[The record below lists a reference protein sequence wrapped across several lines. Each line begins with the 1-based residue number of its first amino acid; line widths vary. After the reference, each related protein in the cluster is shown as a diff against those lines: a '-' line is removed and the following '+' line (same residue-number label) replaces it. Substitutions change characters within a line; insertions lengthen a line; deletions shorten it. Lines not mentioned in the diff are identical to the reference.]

1 MCGISGIINKNNKSV
16 EELLILQITDIIAH
30 RGPDSSGSY
39 LYKNIA
45 FGHRRLSIL
54 DLSSSGHQPMKYLD
68 DLVITYNGEIY
79 NFIEIR
85 EELIQ
90 KGYIF
95 DSNSD
100 TEVILKAYHCWGK
113 TCVNYFNGMWS
124 FSILDIKQKIIF
136 CSRDRFGVKPFYYIE
151 NNDLFAFGS
160 EISQLLTF
168 LPNKIL
174 NKKVALDYLISG
186 IEECSNETFFKDI
199 YLLKGGHNLVFDLQ
213 TNSYEIERYYNLKLS
228 DQKNTSVDDYIQEL
242 KRSIRLRLRSD
253 VKIGT
258 CLSGGI
264 DSSTISSFA
273 SKLYQNSNE
282 KFIAIHAKSS
292 EYKTDESEFAK
303 IVSKIANI
311 NLNFVEPS
319 YSDFK
324 SNILS
329 IIKIQQE
336 PFGSLSIIMQYFVFK
351 KAKELG
357 CIVMLDGQGGD
368 ETLLGYERY
377 YPAIVK
383 SKKGISKLKALLQSS
398 KNSRL
403 SLLDTIKYQ
412 YYFSNYKLRL
422 KRLKFKNSFYKSEIL
437 NNYESEELRI
447 ISESYND
454 ISILQKNEIESS
466 QLPHLLKYEDRNSMA
481 NSIESR
487 LPFLDYKLVELS
499 LNTNNSL
506 KIKDGWTKFILRKAA
521 ETILPKEIV
530 WRKNKLGFNA
540 PEKTWT
546 KEFENEMINEIQQS
560 EILNNFIHFK
570 KLYFKNLDLRT
581 KWRLYNFSVWEKE
594 FKVKLN

>member
-1 MCGISGIINKNNKSV
+1 MCGIGGIINKNNKSV
-16 EELLILQITDIIAH
+16 EELLIHQMTDIIAH

-124 FSILDIKQKIIF
+124 FSILDIKQKIVF

-151 NNDLFAFGS
+151 NNDLFSFGS
-160 EISQLLTF
+160 EISQLLPF
-168 LPNKIL
+168 LPNRIL

-228 DQKNTSVDDYIQEL
+228 AQKNTSVDDYIQEL
-242 KRSIRLRLRSD
+242 KRSITLRLRSD
-253 VKIGT
+253 VKVGT

-273 SKLYQNSNE
+273 SNLYQNSNE
-282 KFIAIHAKSS
+282 KFMAIHAKSS

-383 SKKGISKLKALLQSS
+383 SKKGIAKLKALLQSS

-403 SLLDTIKYQ
+403 SLIDTIKYQ

-422 KRLKFKNSFYKSEIL
+422 KRLKYKNSFYKSEII
-437 NNYESEELRI
+437 NEYESEELRI

-454 ISILQKNEIESS
+454 ISILQKNEIVSS

-530 WRKNKLGFNA
+530 WRKAKLGFNA

-546 KEFENEMINEIQQS
+546 KEFENEMIKEIQQS
-560 EILNNFIHFK
+560 EILNNFIDFK

-581 KWRLYNFSVWEKE
+581 KWRLYNFSAWEKE

>member
-16 EELLILQITDIIAH
+16 EESLIHQMTEIIAH

-100 TEVILKAYHCWGK
+100 TEVILKAYHYWGK

-124 FSILDIKQKIIF
+124 FSILDIKQKIVF

-151 NNDLFAFGS
+151 NNDLFSFGS
-160 EISQLLTF
+160 EISQLLPF
-168 LPNKIL
+168 LPNRIL

-242 KRSIRLRLRSD
+242 KRSITLRLRSD
-253 VKIGT
+253 VKVGT

-282 KFIAIHAKSS
+282 KFMAIHAKSS

-383 SKKGISKLKALLQSS
+383 SKKGIAKLKALLQSS

-422 KRLKFKNSFYKSEIL
+422 KRLKFKNAFYKSEIL
-437 NNYESEELRI
+437 NEYESEELRI

-530 WRKNKLGFNA
+530 WRKAKLGFNA

-546 KEFENEMINEIQQS
+546 KEFENEMIKEIQQS
-560 EILNNFIHFK
+560 EILNNFIDFK

-581 KWRLYNFSVWEKE
+581 KWRLYNFSAWEKE

>member
-1 MCGISGIINKNNKSV
+1 MCGIGGIINKNNKSV
-16 EELLILQITDIIAH
+16 EELLIHQMTDIIAH
-30 RGPDSSGSY
+30 RGPDSSGSF

-124 FSILDIKQKIIF
+124 FSILDIKQKIVF

-151 NNDLFAFGS
+151 NNDLFSFGS
-160 EISQLLTF
+160 EISQLLPF
-168 LPNKIL
+168 LPNRIL

-242 KRSIRLRLRSD
+242 KRSITLRLRSD
-253 VKIGT
+253 VKVGT

-273 SKLYQNSNE
+273 STIYQNSNE
-282 KFIAIHAKSS
+282 KLMAIHAKSS

-383 SKKGISKLKALLQSS
+383 SKKGIAKLKALLQSS

-403 SLLDTIKYQ
+403 RLIDTIKYQ

-422 KRLKFKNSFYKSEIL
+422 KRLKYKNSFYKSEII
-437 NNYESEELRI
+437 NEYESEELRI

-499 LNTNNSL
+499 LNTNTSL

-530 WRKNKLGFNA
+530 WRKAKLGFNA

-546 KEFENEMINEIQQS
+546 KEFENEMIKEIQQS
-560 EILNNFIHFK
+560 EILNNFIDFK

-581 KWRLYNFSVWEKE
+581 KWRLYNFSAWEKE

>member
-1 MCGISGIINKNNKSV
+1 MCGIGGIINKNNKSV
-16 EELLILQITDIIAH
+16 EELLIHQMTDIIAH
-30 RGPDSSGSY
+30 RGPDSSGSF

-124 FSILDIKQKIIF
+124 FSILDIKQKIVF

-151 NNDLFAFGS
+151 NYDLFSFGS
-160 EISQLLTF
+160 EISQLLPF
-168 LPNKIL
+168 LPNRIL

-242 KRSIRLRLRSD
+242 KRSITLRLRSD
-253 VKIGT
+253 VKVGT

-273 SKLYQNSNE
+273 STIYQNSNE
-282 KFIAIHAKSS
+282 KLMAIHAKSS

-383 SKKGISKLKALLQSS
+383 SKKGIAKLKALLQSS

-403 SLLDTIKYQ
+403 SLIDTIKYQ

-422 KRLKFKNSFYKSEIL
+422 KRLKYKNSFYKSEII
-437 NNYESEELRI
+437 NEYESEELRI

-499 LNTNNSL
+499 LNTNTSL

-530 WRKNKLGFNA
+530 WRKAKLGFNA

-546 KEFENEMINEIQQS
+546 KEFENEMIKEIQQS
-560 EILNNFIHFK
+560 EILNNFIDFK

-581 KWRLYNFSVWEKE
+581 KWRLYNFSAWEKE

>member
-1 MCGISGIINKNNKSV
+1 MCGIGGIINKNNKSV
-16 EELLILQITDIIAH
+16 EELLIHQMTDIIAH

-124 FSILDIKQKIIF
+124 FSILDIKQKIVF

-151 NNDLFAFGS
+151 NNDLFSFGS
-160 EISQLLTF
+160 EISQLLPF
-168 LPNKIL
+168 LPNRIL

-242 KRSIRLRLRSD
+242 KRSITLRLRSD
-253 VKIGT
+253 VKVGT

-282 KFIAIHAKSS
+282 KFMAIHAKSS

-383 SKKGISKLKALLQSS
+383 SKKGIAKLKALLQSS

-437 NNYESEELRI
+437 NEYESEELRI

-530 WRKNKLGFNA
+530 WRKTKLGFNA

-546 KEFENEMINEIQQS
+546 KEFENEMIKEIEQS

-581 KWRLYNFSVWEKE
+581 KWRLYNFSAWEKE

>member
-16 EELLILQITDIIAH
+16 EESLIHQMTEIIAH

-124 FSILDIKQKIIF
+124 FSILDIKQKIVF

-151 NNDLFAFGS
+151 NNDLFSFGS
-160 EISQLLTF
+160 EISQLLPF
-168 LPNKIL
+168 LPNRIL

-242 KRSIRLRLRSD
+242 KRSITLRLRSD
-253 VKIGT
+253 VKVGT

-282 KFIAIHAKSS
+282 KFMAIHAKSS

-383 SKKGISKLKALLQSS
+383 SKKGIAKLKALLQSS

-437 NNYESEELRI
+437 NEYESEELRI

-530 WRKNKLGFNA
+530 WRKTKLGFNA

-546 KEFENEMINEIQQS
+546 KEFENEMIKEIEQS

-581 KWRLYNFSVWEKE
+581 KWRLYNFSAWEKE

>member
-1 MCGISGIINKNNKSV
+1 MCGISGVINKNNKSV
-16 EELLILQITDIIAH
+16 EELLIHQMTNIIAH

-100 TEVILKAYHCWGK
+100 TEVILKAYHFWGK

-124 FSILDIKQKIIF
+124 FSIIDIKQKIVF

-282 KFIAIHAKSS
+282 KFMAIHAKSS

-437 NNYESEELRI
+437 NEYESEELRI

>member
-16 EELLILQITDIIAH
+16 EELLILHMTNIIAH

-124 FSILDIKQKIIF
+124 FSILDIKQKIVF

-151 NNDLFAFGS
+151 NNDLFSFGS
-160 EISQLLTF
+160 EISQLLPF
-168 LPNKIL
+168 LPNRIL

-242 KRSIRLRLRSD
+242 KRSITLRLRSD
-253 VKIGT
+253 VKVGT

-282 KFIAIHAKSS
+282 KFMAIHAKSS

-383 SKKGISKLKALLQSS
+383 SKKGIAKLKALLQSS

-437 NNYESEELRI
+437 NEYESEELRI

-530 WRKNKLGFNA
+530 WRKTKLGFNA

-546 KEFENEMINEIQQS
+546 KEFENEMIKEIEQS

>member
-16 EELLILQITDIIAH
+16 EELLIHQMTDIIAH

-242 KRSIRLRLRSD
+242 KRSITLRLRSD
-253 VKIGT
+253 VKVGT

-282 KFIAIHAKSS
+282 KFMAIHAKSS

>member
-16 EELLILQITDIIAH
+16 EELLILHMTNIIAH

-124 FSILDIKQKIIF
+124 FSILDIKQKIVF

-151 NNDLFAFGS
+151 NNDLFSFGS
-160 EISQLLTF
+160 EISQLLPF
-168 LPNKIL
+168 LPNRIL

-242 KRSIRLRLRSD
+242 KRSITLRLRSD
-253 VKIGT
+253 VKVGT

-273 SKLYQNSNE
+273 STIYQNSNE
-282 KFIAIHAKSS
+282 KLMAIHAKSS

-383 SKKGISKLKALLQSS
+383 SKKGIAKLKALLQSS

-422 KRLKFKNSFYKSEIL
+422 KRLKFKNSFYKSEII
-437 NNYESEELRI
+437 NEYESEELRI

-454 ISILQKNEIESS
+454 ISILQKNEIVSS

-530 WRKNKLGFNA
+530 WRKAKLGFNA

-546 KEFENEMINEIQQS
+546 KEFENEMIKEIQQS
-560 EILNNFIHFK
+560 EILNNFIDFK

-581 KWRLYNFSVWEKE
+581 KWRLYNFSAWEKE

>member
-1 MCGISGIINKNNKSV
+1 MCGISGVINKNNKSV
-16 EELLILQITDIIAH
+16 EELLIHQMTNIIAH

-100 TEVILKAYHCWGK
+100 TEVILKAYHYWGK

-124 FSILDIKQKIIF
+124 FSILDIKQKIVF

-151 NNDLFAFGS
+151 NNDLFSFGS
-160 EISQLLTF
+160 EISQLLPF
-168 LPNKIL
+168 LPNRIL

-213 TNSYEIERYYNLKLS
+213 TNSYEIERYYNLKIS

-242 KRSIRLRLRSD
+242 KRSITLRLRSD
-253 VKIGT
+253 VKVGT

-273 SKLYQNSNE
+273 STIYQNSNE
-282 KFIAIHAKSS
+282 KFMAIHAKSS

-324 SNILS
+324 SNIQS

-383 SKKGISKLKALLQSS
+383 SKKGIAKLKALLQSS

-422 KRLKFKNSFYKSEIL
+422 KRLKYKNSFYKSEIL
-437 NNYESEELRI
+437 NEYESEELRI

-530 WRKNKLGFNA
+530 WRKTKLGFNA

-546 KEFENEMINEIQQS
+546 KEFENEMIKEIEQS

>member
-1 MCGISGIINKNNKSV
+1 MCGIGGIINKNNKSV
-16 EELLILQITDIIAH
+16 EELLIHQMTDIIAH

-124 FSILDIKQKIIF
+124 FSILDIKQKIVF

-151 NNDLFAFGS
+151 NNDLFSFGS
-160 EISQLLTF
+160 EISQLLPF
-168 LPNKIL
+168 LPNRIL

-228 DQKNTSVDDYIQEL
+228 AQKNTSVDDYIQEL
-242 KRSIRLRLRSD
+242 KRSITLRLRSD
-253 VKIGT
+253 VKVGT

-273 SKLYQNSNE
+273 STIYQNSNE
-282 KFIAIHAKSS
+282 KFMAIHAKSS

-383 SKKGISKLKALLQSS
+383 SKKGIAKLKALLQSS

-422 KRLKFKNSFYKSEIL
+422 KRLKYKNSFYKSEII
-437 NNYESEELRI
+437 NEYESEELRI

-530 WRKNKLGFNA
+530 WRKAKLGFNA

-546 KEFENEMINEIQQS
+546 KEFENEMIKEIQQS
-560 EILNNFIHFK
+560 EILNNFIDFK

-581 KWRLYNFSVWEKE
+581 KWRLYNFSAWEKE

>member
-16 EELLILQITDIIAH
+16 EELLIHQITDIIAH

-242 KRSIRLRLRSD
+242 KRSITLRLRSD
-253 VKIGT
+253 VKVGT

-282 KFIAIHAKSS
+282 KFMAIHAKSS

-383 SKKGISKLKALLQSS
+383 SKKGISKIKALLQSS

-422 KRLKFKNSFYKSEIL
+422 KRLKFRNSFYKSEIL

>member
-1 MCGISGIINKNNKSV
+1 MCGIGGIINKNNKSV
-16 EELLILQITDIIAH
+16 EELLIHQMTDIIAH

-124 FSILDIKQKIIF
+124 FSILDIKQKIVF

-151 NNDLFAFGS
+151 NNDLFSFGS
-160 EISQLLTF
+160 EISQLLPF
-168 LPNKIL
+168 LPNRIL

-242 KRSIRLRLRSD
+242 KRSITLRLRSD
-253 VKIGT
+253 VKVGT

-273 SKLYQNSNE
+273 SKIYQNSNE
-282 KFIAIHAKSS
+282 KFMAIHAKSS

-383 SKKGISKLKALLQSS
+383 SKKGIAKLKALLQSS

-437 NNYESEELRI
+437 NEYESEELRI

-530 WRKNKLGFNA
+530 WRKTKLGFNA

-546 KEFENEMINEIQQS
+546 KEFENEMIKEIEQS

-581 KWRLYNFSVWEKE
+581 KWRLYNFSAWEKE

>member
-16 EELLILQITDIIAH
+16 EELLILQMTDIIAH

-151 NNDLFAFGS
+151 KNDLFAFGS

-228 DQKNTSVDDYIQEL
+228 DQKNTSVNDYIQEL
-242 KRSIRLRLRSD
+242 KRSITLRLRSD
-253 VKIGT
+253 VKVGT

-282 KFIAIHAKSS
+282 KFMAIHAKSS

-403 SLLDTIKYQ
+403 SLIDTIKYQ

-546 KEFENEMINEIQQS
+546 KEFENEMIKEIQQS
-560 EILNNFIHFK
+560 EILNNFIDFK

>member
-1 MCGISGIINKNNKSV
+1 MCGIGGIINKNNKSV
-16 EELLILQITDIIAH
+16 EELLIHQMTEIIAH

-124 FSILDIKQKIIF
+124 FSILDIKQKIVF

-151 NNDLFAFGS
+151 NNDLFSFGS
-160 EISQLLTF
+160 EISQLLPF
-168 LPNKIL
+168 IPNRIL
-174 NKKVALDYLISG
+174 NKKIALDYLISG

-242 KRSIRLRLRSD
+242 KRSITLRLRSD
-253 VKIGT
+253 VKVGT

-273 SKLYQNSNE
+273 SKIYQNSNE
-282 KFIAIHAKSS
+282 KFMAIHAKSS

-303 IVSKIANI
+303 IVSKISNI

-383 SKKGISKLKALLQSS
+383 SKKGIAKLKALLQSS

-422 KRLKFKNSFYKSEIL
+422 KRLKYKNSFYKSEIL
-437 NNYESEELRI
+437 NEYESEELRI

-530 WRKNKLGFNA
+530 WRKAKLGFNA

-546 KEFENEMINEIQQS
+546 KEFENEMIKEIEQS

-581 KWRLYNFSVWEKE
+581 KWRLYNFSAWEKE

>member
-1 MCGISGIINKNNKSV
+1 MCGIGGIINKNNKSV
-16 EELLILQITDIIAH
+16 EELLIHQMTEIIAH

-100 TEVILKAYHCWGK
+100 TEVILKAYHFWGK

-124 FSILDIKQKIIF
+124 FSIIDIKQKIVF

-242 KRSIRLRLRSD
+242 KRSITLRLRSD
-253 VKIGT
+253 VKVGT

-282 KFIAIHAKSS
+282 KFMAIHAKSS
-292 EYKTDESEFAK
+292 EYKSDESEFAK

-383 SKKGISKLKALLQSS
+383 SKKGIAKLKALLQSS

-422 KRLKFKNSFYKSEIL
+422 KRLKFKNAFYKSEIL
-437 NNYESEELRI
+437 NEYESEELRI

-530 WRKNKLGFNA
+530 WRKTKLGFNA

-546 KEFENEMINEIQQS
+546 KEFENEMIKEIEQS

>member
-1 MCGISGIINKNNKSV
+1 MCGIGGIINKNNKSV
-16 EELLILQITDIIAH
+16 EELLIHQMTDIIAH

-124 FSILDIKQKIIF
+124 FSILDIKQKIVF

-151 NNDLFAFGS
+151 NNDLFSFGS
-160 EISQLLTF
+160 EISQLLPF
-168 LPNKIL
+168 LPNRIL

-228 DQKNTSVDDYIQEL
+228 DQKNTSVDDYFQEL
-242 KRSIRLRLRSD
+242 KRSITLRLRSD
-253 VKIGT
+253 VKVGT

-273 SKLYQNSNE
+273 STIYQNSNE
-282 KFIAIHAKSS
+282 KFMAIHAKSS

-383 SKKGISKLKALLQSS
+383 SKKGIAKLKALLQSS

-422 KRLKFKNSFYKSEIL
+422 KRLKYKNSFYKSEII
-437 NNYESEELRI
+437 NEYESEELRI

-530 WRKNKLGFNA
+530 WRKAKLGFNA

-546 KEFENEMINEIQQS
+546 KEFENEMIKEIQQS
-560 EILNNFIHFK
+560 EILNNFIDFK
-570 KLYFKNLDLRT
+570 KLYFKKLDLRT
-581 KWRLYNFSVWEKE
+581 KWRLYNFSAWEKE

>member
-16 EELLILQITDIIAH
+16 EELLILQMTDIIAH

-282 KFIAIHAKSS
+282 KFMAIHAKSS

>member
-16 EELLILQITDIIAH
+16 EESLIHQMTEIIAH

-124 FSILDIKQKIIF
+124 FSILDIKQKIVF

-151 NNDLFAFGS
+151 NNDLFSFGS
-160 EISQLLTF
+160 EISQLLPF
-168 LPNKIL
+168 LPNRIL

-242 KRSIRLRLRSD
+242 KRSITLRLRSD
-253 VKIGT
+253 VKVGT

-282 KFIAIHAKSS
+282 KFMAIHAKSS

-383 SKKGISKLKALLQSS
+383 SKKGIAKLKALLQSS

-437 NNYESEELRI
+437 NEYESEELRI

-546 KEFENEMINEIQQS
+546 KEFENEMIKEIQQS
-560 EILNNFIHFK
+560 EILNNFIDFK

-581 KWRLYNFSVWEKE
+581 KWRLYNFSAWEKE

>member
-1 MCGISGIINKNNKSV
+1 MCGIGGIINKNNKSV
-16 EELLILQITDIIAH
+16 EELLIHQMTEIIAH

-124 FSILDIKQKIIF
+124 FSILDIKQKIVF

-151 NNDLFAFGS
+151 NNDLFSFGS
-160 EISQLLTF
+160 EISQLLPF
-168 LPNKIL
+168 LPNRIL

-228 DQKNTSVDDYIQEL
+228 DQKNTSVDDYIREL
-242 KRSIRLRLRSD
+242 KRSITLRLRSD
-253 VKIGT
+253 VKVGT

-282 KFIAIHAKSS
+282 KFMAIHAKSS

-383 SKKGISKLKALLQSS
+383 SKKGIAKLKALLQSS

-437 NNYESEELRI
+437 NEYESEELRI

-530 WRKNKLGFNA
+530 WRKAKLGFNA

-560 EILNNFIHFK
+560 KILNNKFEEWKGNLEQVDDVLIIGI
-570 KLYFKNLDLRT
+570 KL
-581 KWRLYNFSVWEKE
+581 
-594 FKVKLN
+594 

>member
-16 EELLILQITDIIAH
+16 EELLILQMTDIIAH

-124 FSILDIKQKIIF
+124 FSILDIKQKIVF

-151 NNDLFAFGS
+151 NNDLFSFGS
-160 EISQLLTF
+160 EISQLLPF
-168 LPNKIL
+168 LPNRIL

-242 KRSIRLRLRSD
+242 KRSITLRLRSD
-253 VKIGT
+253 VKVGT

-273 SKLYQNSNE
+273 STIYQNSNE
-282 KFIAIHAKSS
+282 KFMAIHAKSS

-383 SKKGISKLKALLQSS
+383 SKKGIAKLKALLQSS

-437 NNYESEELRI
+437 NEYESEELRI

-530 WRKNKLGFNA
+530 WRKTKLGFNA

-546 KEFENEMINEIQQS
+546 KEFENEMIKEIEQS

>member
-1 MCGISGIINKNNKSV
+1 MCGIGGIINKNNKSV
-16 EELLILQITDIIAH
+16 EELLIHQMTDIIAH

-113 TCVNYFNGMWS
+113 TCVNYFNGMWA
-124 FSILDIKQKIIF
+124 FSILDIKQKIVF

-151 NNDLFAFGS
+151 NNDLFSFGS
-160 EISQLLTF
+160 EISQLLPF
-168 LPNKIL
+168 LPNRIL

-228 DQKNTSVDDYIQEL
+228 AQKNTSVDDYIQEL
-242 KRSIRLRLRSD
+242 KRSITLRLRSD
-253 VKIGT
+253 VKVGT

-273 SKLYQNSNE
+273 STIYQNSNE
-282 KFIAIHAKSS
+282 KFMAIHAKSS

-383 SKKGISKLKALLQSS
+383 SKKGIAKLKALLQSS

-403 SLLDTIKYQ
+403 SLIDTIKYQ

-422 KRLKFKNSFYKSEIL
+422 KRLKYKNSFYKSEII
-437 NNYESEELRI
+437 NEYESEELRI

-530 WRKNKLGFNA
+530 WRKTKLGFNA

-546 KEFENEMINEIQQS
+546 KEFENEMIKEIEQS

-581 KWRLYNFSVWEKE
+581 KWRLYNFSAWEKE

>member
-1 MCGISGIINKNNKSV
+1 MCGIGGIINKNNKSV
-16 EELLILQITDIIAH
+16 EELLIHQMTEIIAH

-124 FSILDIKQKIIF
+124 FSILDIKQKIVF

-151 NNDLFAFGS
+151 NNDLFSFGS
-160 EISQLLTF
+160 EISQLLPF
-168 LPNKIL
+168 LPNRIL

-242 KRSIRLRLRSD
+242 KRSITLRLRSD
-253 VKIGT
+253 VKVGT

-273 SKLYQNSNE
+273 SKIYQNSNE
-282 KFIAIHAKSS
+282 KFMAIHAKSS

-383 SKKGISKLKALLQSS
+383 SKKGIAKLKALLQSS

-437 NNYESEELRI
+437 NEYESEELRI

-530 WRKNKLGFNA
+530 WRKAKLGFNA

-546 KEFENEMINEIQQS
+546 KEFENEMIKEIEQS

-581 KWRLYNFSVWEKE
+581 KWRLYNFSAWEKE

>member
-1 MCGISGIINKNNKSV
+1 MCGIGGIINKNNKSV
-16 EELLILQITDIIAH
+16 EELLILQMTDIIAH

-124 FSILDIKQKIIF
+124 FSILDIKQKIVF

-151 NNDLFAFGS
+151 NNDLFSFGS
-160 EISQLLTF
+160 EISQLLPF
-168 LPNKIL
+168 LPNRIL

-199 YLLKGGHNLVFDLQ
+199 YLLKGGHNLVFDLK

-242 KRSIRLRLRSD
+242 KRSITLRLRSD
-253 VKIGT
+253 VKVGT

-282 KFIAIHAKSS
+282 KFMAIHAKSS

-383 SKKGISKLKALLQSS
+383 SKKGIAKLKALLQSS

-437 NNYESEELRI
+437 NEYESEELRI

-530 WRKNKLGFNA
+530 WRKTKLGFNA

-546 KEFENEMINEIQQS
+546 KEFENEMIKEIQQS
-560 EILNNFIHFK
+560 EILNNFIDFK

-581 KWRLYNFSVWEKE
+581 KWRLYNFSAWEKE

>member
-1 MCGISGIINKNNKSV
+1 MCGIGGIINKNNKSV
-16 EELLILQITDIIAH
+16 EELLIHQMTDIIAH
-30 RGPDSSGSY
+30 RGPDSSGSF

-124 FSILDIKQKIIF
+124 FSILDIKQKIVF

-151 NNDLFAFGS
+151 NYDLFSFGS
-160 EISQLLTF
+160 EISQLLPF
-168 LPNKIL
+168 LPNRIL

-242 KRSIRLRLRSD
+242 KRSITLRLRSD
-253 VKIGT
+253 VKVGT

-273 SKLYQNSNE
+273 STIYQNSNE
-282 KFIAIHAKSS
+282 KLMAIHAKSS

-383 SKKGISKLKALLQSS
+383 SKKGIAKLKALLQSS

-403 SLLDTIKYQ
+403 RLIDTIKYQ

-422 KRLKFKNSFYKSEIL
+422 KRLKYKNSFYKSEII
-437 NNYESEELRI
+437 NEYESEELRI

-499 LNTNNSL
+499 LNTNTSL

-530 WRKNKLGFNA
+530 WRKAKLGFNA

-546 KEFENEMINEIQQS
+546 KEFENEMIKEIQQS
-560 EILNNFIHFK
+560 EILNNFIDFK

-581 KWRLYNFSVWEKE
+581 KWRLYNFSAWEKE

>member
-1 MCGISGIINKNNKSV
+1 MCGISGVINKNNKSV
-16 EELLILQITDIIAH
+16 EELLIHQMTNIIAH

-124 FSILDIKQKIIF
+124 FSILDIKQKIVF

-242 KRSIRLRLRSD
+242 KRSITLRLRSD
-253 VKIGT
+253 VKVGT

-273 SKLYQNSNE
+273 STIYQNSNE
-282 KFIAIHAKSS
+282 KFMAIHAKSS

-324 SNILS
+324 SNIQS

-383 SKKGISKLKALLQSS
+383 SKKGIAKLKALLQSS

-422 KRLKFKNSFYKSEIL
+422 KRLKFKNAFYKSEIL
-437 NNYESEELRI
+437 NEYESEELRI

-530 WRKNKLGFNA
+530 WRKAKLGFNA

-546 KEFENEMINEIQQS
+546 KEFENEMIKEIQQS
-560 EILNNFIHFK
+560 EILNNFIDFK

>member
-16 EELLILQITDIIAH
+16 EELLILQMTDIIAH

-228 DQKNTSVDDYIQEL
+228 DQK
-242 KRSIRLRLRSD
+242 K
-253 VKIGT
+253 
-258 CLSGGI
+258 
-264 DSSTISSFA
+264 
-273 SKLYQNSNE
+273 
-282 KFIAIHAKSS
+282 H
-292 EYKTDESEFAK
+292 
-303 IVSKIANI
+303 
-311 NLNFVEPS
+311 
-319 YSDFK
+319 
-324 SNILS
+324 
-329 IIKIQQE
+329 
-336 PFGSLSIIMQYFVFK
+336 
-351 KAKELG
+351 
-357 CIVMLDGQGGD
+357 
-368 ETLLGYERY
+368 
-377 YPAIVK
+377 
-383 SKKGISKLKALLQSS
+383 
-398 KNSRL
+398 
-403 SLLDTIKYQ
+403 
-412 YYFSNYKLRL
+412 
-422 KRLKFKNSFYKSEIL
+422 
-437 NNYESEELRI
+437 
-447 ISESYND
+447 
-454 ISILQKNEIESS
+454 
-466 QLPHLLKYEDRNSMA
+466 
-481 NSIESR
+481 
-487 LPFLDYKLVELS
+487 
-499 LNTNNSL
+499 
-506 KIKDGWTKFILRKAA
+506 
-521 ETILPKEIV
+521 
-530 WRKNKLGFNA
+530 
-540 PEKTWT
+540 
-546 KEFENEMINEIQQS
+546 
-560 EILNNFIHFK
+560 
-570 KLYFKNLDLRT
+570 
-581 KWRLYNFSVWEKE
+581 
-594 FKVKLN
+594 

>member
-16 EELLILQITDIIAH
+16 EESLIHQMTEIIAH

-124 FSILDIKQKIIF
+124 FSILDIKQKIVF

-151 NNDLFAFGS
+151 NNDLFSFGS
-160 EISQLLTF
+160 EISQLLPF
-168 LPNKIL
+168 LPNRIL

-213 TNSYEIERYYNLKLS
+213 TISYEIERYYNLKLS

-242 KRSIRLRLRSD
+242 KRSITLRLRSD
-253 VKIGT
+253 VKVGT

-273 SKLYQNSNE
+273 SKIYQNSNE
-282 KFIAIHAKSS
+282 KFMAIHAKSS

-383 SKKGISKLKALLQSS
+383 SKKGIAKLKALLQSS

-437 NNYESEELRI
+437 NEYESEELRI

-530 WRKNKLGFNA
+530 WRKAKLGFNA

-546 KEFENEMINEIQQS
+546 KEFENEMIKEIEQS

>member
-1 MCGISGIINKNNKSV
+1 MCGIGGIINKNNKSV
-16 EELLILQITDIIAH
+16 EELLIHQMTDIIAH
-30 RGPDSSGSY
+30 RGPDSSGSF

-124 FSILDIKQKIIF
+124 FSILDIKQKIVF

-151 NNDLFAFGS
+151 NYDLFSFGS
-160 EISQLLTF
+160 EISQLLPF
-168 LPNKIL
+168 LPNRIL

-242 KRSIRLRLRSD
+242 KRSITLRLRSD
-253 VKIGT
+253 VKVGT

-282 KFIAIHAKSS
+282 KFMAIHAKSS

-383 SKKGISKLKALLQSS
+383 SKKGIAKLKALLQSS

-437 NNYESEELRI
+437 NEYESEELRI

-546 KEFENEMINEIQQS
+546 KEFENEMIKEIQQS
-560 EILNNFIHFK
+560 EILNNFIDFK
-570 KLYFKNLDLRT
+570 KLYFKKLDLRT
-581 KWRLYNFSVWEKE
+581 KWRLYNFSAWEKE

>member
-16 EELLILQITDIIAH
+16 EELLILQMTDIIAH

-124 FSILDIKQKIIF
+124 FSILDIKQKIVF

-151 NNDLFAFGS
+151 NNDLFSFGS
-160 EISQLLTF
+160 EISQLLPF
-168 LPNKIL
+168 LPNRIL

-242 KRSIRLRLRSD
+242 KRSITLRLRSD
-253 VKIGT
+253 VKVGT

-282 KFIAIHAKSS
+282 KFMAIHAKSS

-383 SKKGISKLKALLQSS
+383 SKKGIAKLKALLQSS

-437 NNYESEELRI
+437 NEYESEELRI

-530 WRKNKLGFNA
+530 WRKAKLGFNA

-546 KEFENEMINEIQQS
+546 KEFENEMIKEIEQS

-581 KWRLYNFSVWEKE
+581 KWRLYNFSAWEKE

>member
-1 MCGISGIINKNNKSV
+1 MCGIGGIINKNNKSV
-16 EELLILQITDIIAH
+16 EELLIHQMTDIIAH

-100 TEVILKAYHCWGK
+100 TEVILKAYHFWGK

-124 FSILDIKQKIIF
+124 FSILDIKQKIVF

-151 NNDLFAFGS
+151 NNDLFSFGS
-160 EISQLLTF
+160 EISQLLPF
-168 LPNKIL
+168 LPNRIL

-242 KRSIRLRLRSD
+242 KRSITLRLRSD
-253 VKIGT
+253 VKVGT

-282 KFIAIHAKSS
+282 KFMAIHAKSS

-303 IVSKIANI
+303 IVSKISNI

-383 SKKGISKLKALLQSS
+383 SKKGIAKLKALLQSS

-437 NNYESEELRI
+437 NEYESEELRI

-530 WRKNKLGFNA
+530 WRKTKLGFNA

-546 KEFENEMINEIQQS
+546 KEFENEMIKEIQQS
-560 EILNNFIHFK
+560 EILNNFIDFK

-581 KWRLYNFSVWEKE
+581 KWRIYNFSAWEKE

>member
-1 MCGISGIINKNNKSV
+1 MCGIGGIINKNNKSV
-16 EELLILQITDIIAH
+16 EELLIHQMTDIIAH

-124 FSILDIKQKIIF
+124 FSILDIKQKIVF

-151 NNDLFAFGS
+151 NNDLFSFGS
-160 EISQLLTF
+160 EISQLLPF
-168 LPNKIL
+168 LPNRIL

-228 DQKNTSVDDYIQEL
+228 AQKNTSVDDYIQEL
-242 KRSIRLRLRSD
+242 KRSITLRLRSD
-253 VKIGT
+253 VKVGT

-273 SKLYQNSNE
+273 STIYQNSNE
-282 KFIAIHAKSS
+282 KLMAIHAKSS

-383 SKKGISKLKALLQSS
+383 SKKGIAKLKALLQSS

-422 KRLKFKNSFYKSEIL
+422 KRLKYKNSFYKSEII
-437 NNYESEELRI
+437 NEYESEELRI

-530 WRKNKLGFNA
+530 WRKAKLGFNA

-546 KEFENEMINEIQQS
+546 KEFENEMIKEIQQS
-560 EILNNFIHFK
+560 EILNNFIDFK

-581 KWRLYNFSVWEKE
+581 KWRLYNFSAWEKE

>member
-1 MCGISGIINKNNKSV
+1 MCGIGGIINKNNKSV
-16 EELLILQITDIIAH
+16 EELLIHQMTEIIAH

-124 FSILDIKQKIIF
+124 FSILDIKQKIVF

-151 NNDLFAFGS
+151 NNDLFSFGS
-160 EISQLLTF
+160 EISQLLPF
-168 LPNKIL
+168 LPNRIL

-199 YLLKGGHNLVFDLQ
+199 YLLKGGHNLVFDLK

-228 DQKNTSVDDYIQEL
+228 DQKNTSVDDYIREL
-242 KRSIRLRLRSD
+242 KRSITLRLRSD
-253 VKIGT
+253 VKVGT

-282 KFIAIHAKSS
+282 KFMAIHAKSS

-383 SKKGISKLKALLQSS
+383 SKKGIAKLKALLQSS

-422 KRLKFKNSFYKSEIL
+422 KRLKYKNSFYKSEIL
-437 NNYESEELRI
+437 NEYESEELRI

-530 WRKNKLGFNA
+530 WRKAKLGFNA

-546 KEFENEMINEIQQS
+546 KEFENEMIKEIEQS

-581 KWRLYNFSVWEKE
+581 KWRLYNFSAWEKE

>member
-16 EELLILQITDIIAH
+16 EELLILQMTDIIAH

-124 FSILDIKQKIIF
+124 FSILDIKQKIVF

-151 NNDLFAFGS
+151 NNDLFSFGS
-160 EISQLLTF
+160 EISQLLPF
-168 LPNKIL
+168 IPNRIL
-174 NKKVALDYLISG
+174 NKKIALDYLISG

-242 KRSIRLRLRSD
+242 KRSITLRLRSD
-253 VKIGT
+253 VKVGT

-282 KFIAIHAKSS
+282 KFMAIHAKSS

-383 SKKGISKLKALLQSS
+383 SKKGIAKLKALLQSS

-422 KRLKFKNSFYKSEIL
+422 KRLKYKNSFYKSEIL
-437 NNYESEELRI
+437 NEYESEELRI

-530 WRKNKLGFNA
+530 WRKAKLGFNA

-546 KEFENEMINEIQQS
+546 KEFENEMIKEIEQS

-581 KWRLYNFSVWEKE
+581 KWRLYNFSAWEKE

>member
-16 EELLILQITDIIAH
+16 EELLILQMTDIIAH

-151 NNDLFAFGS
+151 KNDLFAFGS

-228 DQKNTSVDDYIQEL
+228 AQKNTSVDDYIQEL
-242 KRSIRLRLRSD
+242 KRSITLRLRSD
-253 VKIGT
+253 VKVGT

-273 SKLYQNSNE
+273 STIYQNSNE
-282 KFIAIHAKSS
+282 KFMAIHAKSS

-383 SKKGISKLKALLQSS
+383 SKKGIAKLKALLQSS

-437 NNYESEELRI
+437 NEYESEELRI

-530 WRKNKLGFNA
+530 WRKTKLGFNA

-546 KEFENEMINEIQQS
+546 KEFENEMIKEIEQS

>member
-16 EELLILQITDIIAH
+16 EELLIHQMTDIIAH

-124 FSILDIKQKIIF
+124 FSILDIKQKIVF

-151 NNDLFAFGS
+151 NNDLFSFGS
-160 EISQLLTF
+160 EISQLLLF
-168 LPNKIL
+168 IPNRIL
-174 NKKVALDYLISG
+174 NKKIALDYLISG

-199 YLLKGGHNLVFDLQ
+199 YLLKGGHNLVYDLQ

-242 KRSIRLRLRSD
+242 KRSITLRLRSD
-253 VKIGT
+253 VKVGT

-282 KFIAIHAKSS
+282 KFMAIHAKSS

-303 IVSKIANI
+303 IVSKISNI

-383 SKKGISKLKALLQSS
+383 SKKGIAKLKALLQSS

-437 NNYESEELRI
+437 SEYESEELRI

-546 KEFENEMINEIQQS
+546 KEFENEMIKEIQQS
-560 EILNNFIHFK
+560 EILNNFIDFK
-570 KLYFKNLDLRT
+570 NLYFKSLDLRT
-581 KWRLYNFSVWEKE
+581 KWRLYNFSAWEKE

>member
-1 MCGISGIINKNNKSV
+1 MCGIGGIINKNNKSV
-16 EELLILQITDIIAH
+16 EELLILQMTDIIAH

-124 FSILDIKQKIIF
+124 FSILDIKQKIVF

-151 NNDLFAFGS
+151 NNDLFSFGS
-160 EISQLLTF
+160 EISQLLPF
-168 LPNKIL
+168 LPNRIL

-242 KRSIRLRLRSD
+242 KRSITLRLRSD
-253 VKIGT
+253 VKVGT

-273 SKLYQNSNE
+273 SKIYQNSNE
-282 KFIAIHAKSS
+282 KFMAIHAKSS

-383 SKKGISKLKALLQSS
+383 SKKGIAKLKALLQSS

-437 NNYESEELRI
+437 NEYESEELRI

-530 WRKNKLGFNA
+530 WRKTKLGFNA

-546 KEFENEMINEIQQS
+546 KEFENEMIKEIQQS
-560 EILNNFIHFK
+560 EILNNFIDFK

-581 KWRLYNFSVWEKE
+581 KWRLYNFSAWEKE

>member
-1 MCGISGIINKNNKSV
+1 MCGISGVINKNNKSV
-16 EELLILQITDIIAH
+16 EELLIHQMTNIIAH

-124 FSILDIKQKIIF
+124 FSILDIKQKIVF

-151 NNDLFAFGS
+151 NNDLFSFGS
-160 EISQLLTF
+160 EISQLLPF
-168 LPNKIL
+168 LPNRIL

-213 TNSYEIERYYNLKLS
+213 TNSYEIERYYNLKIS

-242 KRSIRLRLRSD
+242 KRSITLRLRSD
-253 VKIGT
+253 VKVGT

-282 KFIAIHAKSS
+282 KFMAIHAKSS

-303 IVSKIANI
+303 IVSKISNI

-383 SKKGISKLKALLQSS
+383 SKKGIAKLKALLQSS

-422 KRLKFKNSFYKSEIL
+422 KRLKFKNAFYKSEIL
-437 NNYESEELRI
+437 NEYESEELRI

-530 WRKNKLGFNA
+530 WRKTKLGFNA

-546 KEFENEMINEIQQS
+546 KEFENEMIKEIEQS

>member
-1 MCGISGIINKNNKSV
+1 MCGIGGIINKNNKSV
-16 EELLILQITDIIAH
+16 EELLILQMTDIIAH

-124 FSILDIKQKIIF
+124 FSILDIKQKIVF

-151 NNDLFAFGS
+151 NNDLFSFGS
-160 EISQLLTF
+160 EISQLLPF
-168 LPNKIL
+168 LPNRIL

-228 DQKNTSVDDYIQEL
+228 AQKNTSVDDYIQEL
-242 KRSIRLRLRSD
+242 KRSITLRLRSD
-253 VKIGT
+253 VKVGT

-282 KFIAIHAKSS
+282 KFMAIHAKSS

-383 SKKGISKLKALLQSS
+383 SKKGIAKLKALLQSS

-422 KRLKFKNSFYKSEIL
+422 KRLKYKNSFYKSEII
-437 NNYESEELRI
+437 NEYESEELRI

-530 WRKNKLGFNA
+530 WRKAKLGFNA

-546 KEFENEMINEIQQS
+546 KEFENEMIKEIQQS
-560 EILNNFIHFK
+560 EILNNFIDFK

-581 KWRLYNFSVWEKE
+581 KWRLYNFSAWEKE